1 MSWTPEKIELLTS
14 LWNQGWTTA
23 RIGEELGVGKNAVVG
38 KAHRLGL
45 PKRPSP
51 IQRRAE
57 EAEQKKA
64 PAPKQQSKGI
74 TIFDLGPGMCRWPFG
89 DPGDDDFHFCGKK
102 IVPSK
107 PYCDEHC
114 AQAYLNGKNPREDNP
129 PAQQGGAAGKGPQAP
144 AKK

>member
-64 PAPKQQSKGI
+64 PAPKQPAKGI
-74 TIFDLGPGMCRWPFG
+74 TIYDLGVGMCRWPFG
-89 DPGDDDFHFCGKK
+89 DPDHDDFHFCGKK

-107 PYCDEHC
+107 PYCLEHC
-114 AQAYLNGKNPREDNP
+114 TQAYLNGKSPREDNP
-129 PAQQGGAAGKGPQAP
+129 PGQQGGPGHKGPQAP
-144 AKK
+144 TKK

>member
-74 TIFDLGPGMCRWPFG
+74 SIYDLGPGMCRCCLLYTS
-89 DPGDDDFHFCGKK
+89 DAA
-102 IVPSK
+102 
-107 PYCDEHC
+107 DE
-114 AQAYLNGKNPREDNP
+114 
-129 PAQQGGAAGKGPQAP
+129 
-144 AKK
+144 

>member
-57 EAEQKKA
+57 EAEQKPRPPSSRAKA
-64 PAPKQQSKGI
+64 FRSLILA
-74 TIFDLGPGMCRWPFG
+74 LAC
-89 DPGDDDFHFCGKK
+89 
-102 IVPSK
+102 
-107 PYCDEHC
+107 
-114 AQAYLNGKNPREDNP
+114 
-129 PAQQGGAAGKGPQAP
+129 AAGRLVIRVMMISTSVARRSSRASPI
-144 AKK
+144 AKNIAHRLI